1 MKREHAEL
9 NFTSMSSDEW
19 NKPDSFILNLF
30 SSTLLMAHGFE
41 GLEEVLGA
49 IESLDAELRPDQIRH
64 TRRKRKYSRQVL
76 REHLHESYIG
86 DVFDVML
93 ARSKP
98 PSAILT
104 LASSEYETGIR
115 SVVKLWVIPFDF
127 FREPGR
133 AEKRAEHIISF
144 VRALAAHLPLS
155 HGLGHSFTDFHL
167 SSDPIAADILAPPR
181 IQEAFW
187 LNVYGPQLVEQVGR
201 QRMLSTPAFHLEEL
215 PGGAVLWLTRPT
227 PVDFASEEARLAQAR
242 ALVHLRPELSLDST
256 LDALHKRSLEF
267 TPIPMEFD
275 PLVADIVR
283 LEVDFQGLL
292 GGRRALVE
300 RFNRYH
306 PPPVSEWIPASQAP
320 APDVD
325 DVKAA
330 VDTYH
335 GLYAEQLIALF
346 HEEEPLVLKDSV
358 DALPHMDFR
367 LWHYGWPGKVDAEQR
382 EILVRA
388 LGGWLGRFLVYF
400 LGGRWVPRKNV
411 EEAAVIVGDRAWLP
425 FLRARHAL
433 QGPEAPLDSSCSQFF
448 RVAQQLAGPRA

>member
-1 MKREHAEL
+1 
-9 NFTSMSSDEW
+9 MSSDEW
-19 NKPDSFILNLF
+19 NKSDHFVLHLF
-30 SSTLLMAHGFE
+30 STNHLMVRGFQ
-41 GLEEVLGA
+41 GFEEVLGA
-49 IESLDAELRPDQIRH
+49 IESLDVELRPDRIHH
-64 TRRKRKYSRQVL
+64 TRRKRKYSRQAL
-76 REHLHESYIG
+76 RERLHEAYVG
-86 DVFDVML
+86 DVFHIML

-98 PSAILT
+98 PEITLT

-115 SVVKLWVIPFDF
+115 SHVTLWVTPFDF
-127 FREPGR
+127 FREPGH
-133 AEKRAEHIISF
+133 EQKRAEHIVSF
-144 VRALAAHLPLS
+144 VRALASCLPLS
-155 HGLGHSFTDFHL
+155 HGLGHSLADFDK
-167 SSDPIAADILAPPR
+167 SSDPLAADILAPPR

-187 LNVYGPQLVEQVGR
+187 LNVYGPQLAEQVGR

-215 PGGAVLWLTRPT
+215 RGGAVLMLTRPT

-256 LDALHKRSLEF
+256 LAALRTRSLEF

-306 PPPVSEWIPASQAP
+306 PPPVSEWIPASQVP

-325 DVKAA
+325 VKAA
-330 VDTYH
+330 IDTYH

-358 DALPHMDFR
+358 DALPRMDFR
-367 LWHYGWPGKVDAEQR
+367 LWHYRWPNRVDDEQR

-388 LGGWLGRFLVYF
+388 LGGWLGRLLVYF
-400 LGGRWVPRKNV
+400 LGGRWVPRKKE

-433 QGPEAPLDSSCSQFF
+433 QGPEAPLDYSCSQFF
-448 RVAQQLAGPRA
+448 RVAQQLAAPQTHPH

>member
-1 MKREHAEL
+1 
-9 NFTSMSSDEW
+9 MSRDEW
-19 NKPDSFILNLF
+19 NKPDSFVLDLF
-30 SSTLLMAHGFE
+30 WFTHLMARGFE
-41 GLEEVLGA
+41 GLEEVLGV
-49 IESLDAELRPDQIRH
+49 IESLDVELRPDKVSH
-64 TRRKRKYSRQVL
+64 TRRKRKYARQVL
-76 REHLHESYIG
+76 REQLHEAYIG
-86 DVFDVML
+86 PAFLMRLV
-93 ARSKP
+93 RSGSP
-98 PSAILT
+98 EVLLT
-104 LASSEYETGIR
+104 LASLEKEEGIYSEVEL
-115 SVVKLWVIPFDF
+115 SVDSFEF

-133 AEKRAEHIISF
+133 SEKRAEHIVSF

-155 HGLGHSFTDFHL
+155 HGLGHSFTDFRL
-167 SSDPIAADILAPPR
+167 SSDPIAANLHARPQ

-187 LNVYGPQLVEQVGR
+187 LNVYGPELVEQVGR

-227 PVDFASEEARLAQAR
+227 PADFDSEEARIAQAR

-256 LDALHKRSLEF
+256 LAALRQRSLEF
-267 TPIPMEFD
+267 TPIPMQFD
-275 PLVADIVR
+275 PLVADILR
-283 LEVDFQGLL
+283 MEVDFQGLL

-306 PPPVSEWIPASQAP
+306 PPPVAEWIPASQAP

-330 VDTYH
+330 IDTYH

-346 HEEEPLVLKDSV
+346 HEEEPLVLKDSA
-358 DALPHMDFR
+358 DALPRMDFR
-367 LWHYGWPGKVDAEQR
+367 LWHYHWPGRVDDEQR

-388 LGGWLGRFLVYF
+388 LGGWLGRLLVYF

-433 QGPEAPLDSSCSQFF
+433 QGPDAPLDYSCSQFF
-448 RVAQQLAGPRA
+448 RVAQQLARPQTQKH

>member
-1 MKREHAEL
+1 
-9 NFTSMSSDEW
+9 MSRDEW
-19 NKPDSFILNLF
+19 NKQDSFVLDLF
-30 SSTLLMAHGFE
+30 WFTHLMAQGFE
-41 GLEEVLGA
+41 GLEAVLGV
-49 IESLDAELRPDQIRH
+49 IESLDVELRPDKISH

-76 REHLHESYIG
+76 REHLHEAYLG
-86 DVFDVML
+86 PAFHMRLV
-93 ARSKP
+93 RSRP
-98 PSAILT
+98 PEVLLT
-104 LASSEYETGIR
+104 LASLEKEEGIY
-115 SVVKLWVIPFDF
+115 SDVNLWLLPFDF
-127 FREPGR
+127 LREPGR
-133 AEKRAEHIISF
+133 AEKRAEHIVSF

-167 SSDPIAADILAPPR
+167 SSDPIAADLHAKPR

-187 LNVYGPQLVEQVGR
+187 LNVYGPQMVEQVGR

-215 PGGAVLWLTRPT
+215 PGGGVLWLTRPT
-227 PVDFASEEARLAQAR
+227 PADFDTEEARLAQAR

-256 LDALHKRSLEF
+256 LAALRKRSLEF

-275 PLVADIVR
+275 PLVADILR

-292 GGRRALVE
+292 GGRRALIE

-320 APDVD
+320 APDT

-330 VDTYH
+330 IDTYH

-358 DALPHMDFR
+358 DALPRMDFR
-367 LWHYGWPGKVDAEQR
+367 LWHYRWPNRVDNEQR

-388 LGGWLGRFLVYF
+388 LGGWLGRLLVYF

-411 EEAAVIVGDRAWLP
+411 EEAAVVIGDRAWLP

-433 QGPEAPLDSSCSQFF
+433 QNPEAPLNYSCSQFF
-448 RVAQQLAGPRA
+448 RVAQQFAGPQPQKH